1 MEGFITQASNFV
13 WSPALVAL
21 CLLGG
26 LWFSVRGR
34 FLQLRLIGEMIR
46 LLFQKISVFAGIYGC
61 GSDDFFPDSIDRR
74 VRYLREQLLEIIKQR
89 LIFFGKDS
97 QRCIHTHRADPFG
110 SV

>member
-46 LLFQKISVFAGIYGC
+46 LLFQKKVGEVGISSFQALGRRYGHLFWRSGRAFLDVGC
-61 GSDDFFPDSIDRR
+61 GLPRGVI
-74 VRYLREQLLEIIKQR
+74 R
-89 LIFFGKDS
+89 L
-97 QRCIHTHRADPFG
+97 C
-110 SV
+110 

>member
-34 FLQLRLIGEMIR
+34 VPSAET
-46 LLFQKISVFAGIYGC
+46 
-61 GSDDFFPDSIDRR
+61 DRR
-74 VRYLREQLLEIIKQR
+74 N
-89 LIFFGKDS
+89 
-97 QRCIHTHRADPFG
+97 DPASLPEESG
-110 SV
+110 

>member
-46 LLFQKISVFAGIYGC
+46 LLFQKKVG
-61 GSDDFFPDSIDRR
+61 
-74 VRYLREQLLEIIKQR
+74 
-89 LIFFGKDS
+89 
-97 QRCIHTHRADPFG
+97 
-110 SV
+110 